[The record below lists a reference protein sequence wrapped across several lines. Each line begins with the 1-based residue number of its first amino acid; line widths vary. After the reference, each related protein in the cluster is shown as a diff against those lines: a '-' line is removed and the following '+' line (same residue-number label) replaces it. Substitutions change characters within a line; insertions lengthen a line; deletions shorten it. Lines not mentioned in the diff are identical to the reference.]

1 MLLRPRFSAA
11 EALRFGVVAE
21 VVDGDPLPRAMEW
34 AERLAGLPRLAAQVA
49 KQAADAMADSSREA
63 AIMIERLA
71 YAALAQTGDARRAGE
86 DFASRRDG

>member
-1 MLLRPRFSAA
+1 
-11 EALRFGVVAE
+11 
-21 VVDGDPLPRAMEW
+21 
-34 AERLAGLPRLAAQVA
+34 
-49 KQAADAMADSSREA
+49 MADSSREA